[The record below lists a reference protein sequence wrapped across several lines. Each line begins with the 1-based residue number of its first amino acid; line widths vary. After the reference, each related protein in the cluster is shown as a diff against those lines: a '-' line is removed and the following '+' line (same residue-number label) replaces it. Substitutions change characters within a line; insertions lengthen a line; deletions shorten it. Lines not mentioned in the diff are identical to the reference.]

1 MADENKRDFSQTL
14 SNDKALCQKPI
25 KEYFPNGT
33 LKLSGCQGI
42 YNGTGIQVGLWN
54 KYNQKGELI
63 ETTYYH
69 PDEFGK
75 DYKII
80 TQYEKNKIISK
91 KIYNFDD
98 LYEVELKELSNLSKS
113 SSLDCG
119 YEFGISK
126 LVDYF
131 LLSVPNFFFKLKY
144 YF

>member
-1 MADENKRDFSQTL
+1 MSKLKKNLNLIFAIVFISCSCNTIFADENKHDFNKTL
-14 SNDKALCQKPI
+14 STDSTPCQKPI
-25 KEYFPNGT
+25 IEYFPNGK

-42 YNGTGIQVGLWN
+42 YNGTGIQVGLWK
-54 KYNQKGELI
+54 KYDEKGELI

-98 LYEVELKELSNLSKS
+98 LYEVELKELSTIPK
-113 SSLDCG
+113 
-119 YEFGISK
+119 
-126 LVDYF
+126 
-131 LLSVPNFFFKLKY
+131 
-144 YF
+144 

>member
-14 SNDKALCQKPI
+14 STENVSCQKTI

-63 ETTYYH
+63 ETTYYQ

-80 TQYEKNKIISK
+80 TQYEKI
-91 KIYNFDD
+91 
-98 LYEVELKELSNLSKS
+98 KS
-113 SSLDCG
+113 SRKKFITLMICM
-119 YEFGISK
+119 K
-126 LVDYF
+126 L
-131 LLSVPNFFFKLKY
+131 S
-144 YF
+144 